1 MRIIRILSLLFLSAL
16 ALQAQQPESYSSY
29 YDLFFL
35 RTFAKGQGQGWIRD
49 SRDRENVHLVSRR
62 RVREDYSHYLTIE

>member
-35 RTFAKGQGQGWIRD
+35 RTFARD
-49 SRDRENVHLVSRR
+49 KERAGSATPETLKTSTWLVIAESGRIIT
-62 RVREDYSHYLTIE
+62 TI